1 MATVQSQMAKL
12 ESELSF
18 MESMMSKATSERE
31 QLQVVQELQEYGKT
45 QSSTLRI
52 VSVDLSGWYL
62 PQ

>member
-1 MATVQSQMAKL
+1 MATVQPQIAKL
-12 ESELSF
+12 ERELSF

-52 VSVDLSGWYL
+52 VSVDLSWW
-62 PQ
+62 